1 MKGSFD
7 LLSTVE
13 TGGCSAKLP
22 ARMLDTILRD
32 IPFEKPEALLV
43 GAETSDD
50 AAVWKIDD
58 ETAIIHT
65 VDYFPPIC
73 SDPYEFGQIAAA
85 NALSDVYAMGGK
97 LLMALNIAMFP
108 SSRIDISVLKEI
120 LLGGADK
127 VREAGGFLAGGHTI
141 DDFPP
146 KYGLAVLGIVHPD
159 RIIRNCSAK
168 DGDLLILTK
177 PIGIGAIVAGH
188 RLGEVSKEHY
198 QQALDSMKLLNKNA
212 VDIMQTHDI
221 QCATDITGFSLMGHA
236 FEMAKGSNVRIEL
249 KGSRIPL
256 LDGAYD
262 MINMGC
268 IPGAAFNNM
277 KHVGDAAS
285 YADDLDYN
293 TKMLMFDGQT
303 SGGLLIAC
311 NRSNAEQILSELKGC
326 GFSHS
331 AVIGEAYKRTD
342 THEPF
347 LVLSN

>member
-1 MKGSFD
+1 VKSSFD

-13 TGGCSAKLP
+13 YGGCSAKLP
-22 ARMLDTILRD
+22 AYLLDAILKD
-32 IPFEKPEALLV
+32 IPFERHEALLV

-97 LLMALNIAMFP
+97 PLTALNIVLFP
-108 SSRIDISVLKEI
+108 SVKIDVSVLKEI
-120 LLGGADK
+120 LRGGADK
-127 VREAGGFLAGGHTI
+127 VKEAGAFLAGGHTI

-146 KYGLAVLGIVHPD
+146 KYGLAVTGIVHPD
-159 RIIRNCSAK
+159 RIIRNCRARA
-168 DGDLLILTK
+168 GDLLILTK
-177 PIGIGAIVAGH
+177 PIGIGTIVAGH
-188 RLGEVSKEHY
+188 RIGEVSKEHY
-198 QQALDSMKLLNKNA
+198 QKALDSMKQLNNNA
-212 VDIMQTHDI
+212 VDIMQKHNT

-236 FEMAKGSNVRIEL
+236 FEMARGSNVSIEL
-249 KGSRIPL
+249 KESRVPL

-262 MINMGC
+262 MIDMGC

-277 KHVGDAAS
+277 KYVGDAVS
-285 YADDLDYN
+285 YTADLDYN

-303 SGGLLIAC
+303 SGGLLISC
-311 NRSNAEQILSELKGC
+311 NPSNAKTILSELQASGYP
-326 GFSHS
+326 HS
-331 AVIGEAYKRTD
+331 AIVGKVSTKTD
-342 THEPF
+342 AHGPSLF
-347 LVLSN
+347 LSN

>member
-1 MKGSFD
+1 MKHPFD

-22 ARMLDTILRD
+22 AQLLDTILREM
-32 IPFEKPEALLV
+32 PFEKPDALLV

-65 VDYFPPIC
+65 VDFFPPIC

-85 NALSDVYAMGGK
+85 NALSDIYAMGGK
-97 LLMALNIAMFP
+97 LLTALNIVMFP
-108 SSRIDISVLKEI
+108 SAKIDISVLKE
-120 LLGGADK
+120 LLRGGADK
-127 VREAGGFLAGGHTI
+127 IKEAGGVLAGGHTI

-146 KYGLAVLGIVHPD
+146 KYGLAVLGIVHPE
-159 RIIRNCSAK
+159 RIIKNCSAK

-188 RLGEVSKEHY
+188 RLGEISKEHY
-198 QQALDSMKLLNKNA
+198 QQALDNMKQLNKNA
-212 VDIMQTHDI
+212 VDVMQKYNI

-249 KGSRIPL
+249 KGSSVPL

-277 KHVGDAAS
+277 KFVGDAAG

-311 NRSNAEQILSELKGC
+311 NRTDAEAILSELKGC
-326 GFSHS
+326 GFPYSTI
-331 AVIGEAYKRTD
+331 VGEVYKRTN
-342 THEPF
+342 TREPF
-347 LVLSN
+347 VLLSN